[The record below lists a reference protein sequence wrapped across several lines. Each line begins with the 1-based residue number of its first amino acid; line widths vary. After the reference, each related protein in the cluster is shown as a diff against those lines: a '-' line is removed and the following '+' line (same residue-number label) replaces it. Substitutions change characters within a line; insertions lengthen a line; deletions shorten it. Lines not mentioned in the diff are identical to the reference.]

1 MEKKRIHTAVSELV
15 GTIILLAIV
24 TSVMT
29 LVFYQIST
37 DKGPYK
43 QTFVK
48 LVGRIEQTNF
58 ILEHQ
63 GGDPLDSNTSISL
76 EIGGKKYNY
85 TVGDILIDENHNGLW
100 NLGEKMI
107 FPFSYDLNNLDKYST
122 IDVIAVDKDS
132 NSIQFLG
139 SVELHPVV
147 DLGIASAVS
156 NSNPHKYDYI
166 NVTLALTCYGGDIN
180 GSANIQVRQLI
191 PQGLLYISSSPEIGT
206 YDNTTGIWFIDRLI
220 GDKPVTLNIRLQVI
234 GEGFREF
241 TQFAMI
247 MDGSGSIASS
257 DWNLMRTG
265 LSKALENDSVFP
277 HDKSVELTVIQFG
290 VPQGY
295 NYWGAE
301 IVIPPTI
308 INNDIGT
315 SGYYLTISNKIT
327 NLIQSKGNTPM
338 ACGIR
343 LAADQLH
350 NSKNFRSDRRQIALM
365 VTDGLANCNW
375 ISGTYKGQ
383 RTDESIGKTATEE
396 ALAYLNTT
404 LHMNSGQDEFDAF
417 AVGSGPDIA
426 WLNHSIVWPQPGQIA
441 PPFEKGRGWVSK
453 IDTWQ
458 MFTERISLI
467 FRLLFQSITLKTE
480 IISTFT
486 LDPNV
491 LNNNK
496 LDLITPSN

>member
-1 MEKKRIHTAVSELV
+1 MTKKRINMAVSELV
-15 GTIILLAIV
+15 GAIILLAIV
-24 TSVMT
+24 TCVMT
-29 LVFYQIST
+29 FVLYQVSL

-63 GGDPLDSNTSISL
+63 GGDSLASDTSISL
-76 EIGGKKYNY
+76 RIGGKNY
-85 TVGDILIDENHNGLW
+85 VYKVGDILIDTNHNGLW

-107 FPFSYDLNNLDKYST
+107 FPFTYDLNNLSKYST
-122 IDVIAVDKDS
+122 IDVMAVDKGS
-132 NSIQFLG
+132 NSIQFFG

-147 DLGIASAVS
+147 DLGITSAVS
-156 NSNPHKYDYI
+156 SSNPHKYDYI
-166 NVTLALTCYGGDIN
+166 NITLTLTCYGGDIN

-191 PQGLLYISSSPEIGT
+191 PQGLLFISSSPELGT
-206 YDNTTGIWFIDRLI
+206 YDNKTGIWSIQQLI
-220 GDKPVTLNIRLQVI
+220 GDRSVTLNIKLKVI

-241 TQFAMI
+241 TQFAMV
-247 MDGSGSIASS
+247 MDGSGSIVSS

-265 LSKALENDSVFP
+265 LFQALTNDSVFP

-290 VPQGY
+290 VPMGY

-301 IVIPPTI
+301 IVIPPTV
-308 INNDIGT
+308 INNDSGT
-315 SGYYLTISNKIT
+315 PGYFLTSSNKIK

-350 NSKNFRSDRRQIALM
+350 NSKNFSSDRRQIVLM

-375 ISGTYKGQ
+375 IAGTYKGQ
-383 RTDESIGKTATEE
+383 FTDNSKAKTATEAAE
-396 ALAYLNTT
+396 AYLNTT
-404 LHMNSGQDEFDAF
+404 LHMNPGQDEFDVF

-426 WLNHSIVWPQPGQIA
+426 WLNHSIVWPQPGHIA

-453 IDTWQ
+453 VNTWQ
-458 MFTERISLI
+458 EFTERISLI
-467 FRLLFQSITLKTE
+467 FKLLFQSIVLKAE
-480 IISTFT
+480 IFSSFT
-486 LDPNV
+486 SDPNS
-491 LNNNK
+491 LNNIK
-496 LDLITPSN
+496 LEVITPST